1 MKSLALLF
9 CTTLLCAHVT
19 QAGILAASTRVIY
32 PQNTKQQTLILANS
46 NDYPIVAQTWVDDG
60 TGNPELAKAPFV
72 VLPAVFKINPKGIQ
86 TIRMVHN
93 GDAMPQDR
101 ESVFWL
107 NLYEVAGKTTAQ
119 NQALA
124 NSQARLDFAM
134 NTQLKIFY
142 RPSTLPKMNIE
153 QIAKSLRFS
162 LQQLEDKWFVHCHNP
177 TPYNVSLTG
186 LKVVQGQHSILS
198 VAQMDMMVPALAD
211 HDYPLETAANSTQF
225 EFIEFSLLDDQGQLH
240 NARFDAKSNSIQL
253 Q

>member
-142 RPSTLPKMNIE
+142 RPANLAKMNIE
-153 QIAKSLRFS
+153 QIAAQLRFS
-162 LQQLEDKWFVHCHNP
+162 LQQSAGQWFLVCHNP
-177 TPYNVSLTG
+177 TPYHISFTG
-186 LKVVQGQHSILS
+186 LKVIQGQQSRI
-198 VAQMDMMVPALAD
+198 VAKQMDMMTPAQANRI
-211 HDYPLETAANSTQF
+211 YPLEQAPQST
-225 EFIEFSLLDDQGQLH
+225 EFDRIEFTLLDDQGTMHNGLFDPKMNHTQL
-240 NARFDAKSNSIQL
+240 K
-253 Q
+253 